1 MEDKRK
7 QRPSRRAPFW
17 ISRLMGINGHR
28 DGLRNDQDDPF
39 QGRCFVF
46 NSPSR
51 IVQEEGVVPMRI
63 PRWLPGPLILGT
75 VIGGCSQTGS
85 FRQPESGEVR
95 TTASVGDKP
104 VSIATGI
111 ADDGGSARAEERASY
126 NPRTSEGRIS
136 GRVYDERN
144 DPVANA
150 RVRLAVGGEPGGKAV
165 FATTDRSGAFTLRG
179 LRPGSNYTLIA
190 EYQGEE
196 GMMSGRADADA
207 PETGVRIGLHP
218 RDAGGGG
225 DRVLASR
232 PSGSRLTAISRAE
245 ERDDEAWDEE
255 EPPAHDARARH
266 NQEDLAPPVLDDFG
280 EAADDFQDDGAAPAR
295 SSRRPRGVSRSADE
309 MQDDWDD
316 EENPLPPA
324 RELGDLDIREPDR
337 ASQTRVARA
346 GVDDADELPPAAE
359 LESESDP
366 RSKAR
371 TLRPEAFAPIMID
384 DPEPYP
390 SRFETAPPARNRSDE
405 PAKREPP
412 SLEPKR
418 PTWGEVVSQH
428 QEIPVDES
436 LMRTTAASEKAE
448 DLAASDP
455 DRPTSSVA
463 AAQVDEEQNASVDE
477 HPASGAKR
485 DDREPLIKR
494 KPGPY
499 CEYDAAERRV
509 IDLGLPDVSG
519 RMVSIR
525 DFDADLI
532 LLDFWGTWCLPC
544 RKSIPH
550 LKELQDKLGGKK
562 LQVVGIACER
572 TPDAERAAKV
582 AEVVN
587 ENDINYAVL
596 VTGMDA
602 ACPVQEALAIQFYPT
617 MILLDREGRVL
628 LREQGATDASLARV
642 DRAIARHL
650 DRDKPSVAAEDGDG
664 AARR

>member
-1 MEDKRK
+1 
-7 QRPSRRAPFW
+7 
-17 ISRLMGINGHR
+17 MGINGHR

-111 ADDGGSARAEERASY
+111 ADDGGSARADERASY

-136 GRVYDERN
+136 GRVYDEHN
-144 DPVANA
+144 EPVANA

-207 PETGVRIGLHP
+207 PETGVRIALHP
-218 RDAGGGG
+218 RDAGVGGG

-232 PSGSRLTAISRAE
+232 PSGSRLKAISRAE
-245 ERDDEAWDEE
+245 ELDDEAWEEE
-255 EPPAHDARARH
+255 EPPTRDARPRH
-266 NQEDLAPPVLDDFG
+266 NQEDLAPPILDDFG
-280 EAADDFQDDGAAPAR
+280 EDVDDFQDDASVPAR
-295 SSRRPRGVSRSADE
+295 SSRRPRGDSRADDE
-309 MQDDWDD
+309 IQDDWDD

-324 RELGDLDIREPDR
+324 RELGDLDNRGRDR
-337 ASQTRVARA
+337 ASQTRIARA

-359 LESESDP
+359 LESESDS
-366 RSKAR
+366 RARAR
-371 TLRPEAFAPIMID
+371 TLRPEAFAPILID

-405 PAKREPP
+405 PARREPP

-436 LMRTTAASEKAE
+436 LMRTTAAVGQAE
-448 DLAASDP
+448 DSAPSTP
-455 DRPTSSVA
+455 DRPTPPA
-463 AAQVDEEQNASVDE
+463 ATAQVDEERDASADE
-477 HPASGAKR
+477 SPERSAKR
-485 DDREPLIKR
+485 DDREPLITR

-572 TPDAERAAKV
+572 TPADVRAAKL
-582 AEVVN
+582 AEIVN
-587 ENDINYAVL
+587 ENEINYAVL
-596 VTGMDA
+596 VTGMDG
-602 ACPVQEALAIQFYPT
+602 ACPVQEELSIQFYPT
-617 MILLDREGRVL
+617 MILLDREGRL
-628 LREQGATDASLARV
+628 LHREEGATDASLARM
-642 DRAIARHL
+642 DRAIARYL
-650 DRDKPSVAAEDGDG
+650 DRDKPALAAEDGEG
-664 AARR
+664 AVRR